1 MRLQRL
7 NMDNSWA
14 LNVGGVEVLVD
25 PWLEGVEVDYFGW
38 FNTQWHRTAPLAYD
52 ALPAYDHVLS
62 TQKYADHFHAV
73 TLERLNP
80 ASVIAPKSLGTK
92 LSRLLP
98 KATLHLLDGA
108 DDIIE
113 VSGIRVR
120 LLPTRRRIDPIYDA
134 FILDDGDEYAFVA
147 PHGFSL
153 DAEHQSCLEH
163 HSRCTVL
170 FSPFN
175 RYALPTAL
183 GGIVSPGLGPL
194 RHLSETLRPAHIVQ
208 THDEDKHASG
218 IVNRFARITRFHE
231 TQLEQHP
238 WLQAKLLSLS
248 DYQPVNV

>member
-25 PWLEGVEVDYFGW
+25 PWLEGVEVDYFSW

-52 ALPAYDHVLS
+52 ALPAYDHVLI
-62 TQKYADHFHAV
+62 TQKYADHFHAM

-92 LSRLLP
+92 LTSPAEGNAPPSRWGGRHHRGQWY
-98 KATLHLLDGA
+98 KGA
-108 DDIIE
+108 
-113 VSGIRVR
+113 S
-120 LLPTRRRIDPIYDA
+120 LPTRRRIDPIYDA

-153 DAEHQSCLEH
+153 DAKHKTCLEH

-183 GGIVSPGLGPL
+183 GGIVSPGLEPL

-248 DYQPVNV
+248 NYQPVNV